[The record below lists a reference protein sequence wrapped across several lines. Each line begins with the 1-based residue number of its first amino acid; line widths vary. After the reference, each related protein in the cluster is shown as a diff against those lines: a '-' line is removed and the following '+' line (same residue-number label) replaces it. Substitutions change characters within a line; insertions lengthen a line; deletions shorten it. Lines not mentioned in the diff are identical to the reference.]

1 MSRGRLAL
9 VLATVL
15 LLSACTS
22 SKQYAGSKSD
32 GAFFAVPNGWT
43 RIENKDLNNSLN
55 EKGKGSSSTTNVV
68 QTQSNSN
75 NDKLNDTTENDKNA
89 HDRKKGK

>member
-1 MSRGRLAL
+1 MKNKNQTQSIPNQIGDN
-9 VLATVL
+9 VNN
-15 LLSACTS
+15 LS
-22 SKQYAGSKSD
+22 
-32 GAFFAVPNGWT
+32 N
-43 RIENKDLNNSLN
+43 ENKDLNNSLN

>member
-1 MSRGRLAL
+1 MVTNLHINWLIRLKNKNQTQSIPNQIGDN
-9 VLATVL
+9 VNN
-15 LLSACTS
+15 LS
-22 SKQYAGSKSD
+22 
-32 GAFFAVPNGWT
+32 N
-43 RIENKDLNNSLN
+43 ENKDLNNSLN